1 MRPLAG
7 LTVLLTLLITG
18 CVSMTPEERRALDN
32 QTCSSYGFRRGT
44 DAFAN
49 CLLNL
54 DLDRR
59 AASRAQFEQMQFNTP
74 LIIYDNRYRYYR
86 HRDGKHSPAEAR
98 ASVIEQYIYL
108 TQTTRRV
115 SRSMSAGPSCTY
127 TYE

>member
-1 MRPLAG
+1 MRLVTG
-7 LTVLLTLLITG
+7 SVLLLTLLIAG

-74 LIIYDNRYRYYR
+74 LLIYDNRYRYYR
-86 HRDGKHSPAEAR
+86 HRR
-98 ASVIEQYIYL
+98 W
-108 TQTTRRV
+108 
-115 SRSMSAGPSCTY
+115 
-127 TYE
+127 

>member
-1 MRPLAG
+1 MRPLA
-7 LTVLLTLLITG
+7 VLLTLFVTG

-49 CLLNL
+49 CLLSL

-74 LIIYDNRYRYYR
+74 LILYDNRYRYR
-86 HRDGKHSPAEAR
+86 HGRW
-98 ASVIEQYIYL
+98 
-108 TQTTRRV
+108 
-115 SRSMSAGPSCTY
+115 
-127 TYE
+127 

>member
-7 LTVLLTLLITG
+7 LTVLLTLFITG

-74 LIIYDNRYRYYR
+74 LIIYDNRYRHYR
-86 HRDGKHSPAEAR
+86 HRR
-98 ASVIEQYIYL
+98 W
-108 TQTTRRV
+108 
-115 SRSMSAGPSCTY
+115 
-127 TYE
+127 

>member
-1 MRPLAG
+1 MRSLAG
-7 LTVLLTLLITG
+7 LAVLLTVFVAG

-74 LIIYDNRYRYYR
+74 LIIYDNRYYR
-86 HRDGKHSPAEAR
+86 HRR
-98 ASVIEQYIYL
+98 W
-108 TQTTRRV
+108 
-115 SRSMSAGPSCTY
+115 
-127 TYE
+127 

>member
-7 LTVLLTLLITG
+7 LTVLLTLFITG
-18 CVSMTPEERRALDN
+18 CVSMTPEERRALEN

-86 HRDGKHSPAEAR
+86 HRR
-98 ASVIEQYIYL
+98 W
-108 TQTTRRV
+108 
-115 SRSMSAGPSCTY
+115 
-127 TYE
+127 

>member
-1 MRPLAG
+1 
-7 LTVLLTLLITG
+7 LLTLVIAG
-18 CVSMTPEERRALDN
+18 CVSMTPEERRALDS

-86 HRDGKHSPAEAR
+86 HRR
-98 ASVIEQYIYL
+98 W
-108 TQTTRRV
+108 
-115 SRSMSAGPSCTY
+115 
-127 TYE
+127 

>member
-1 MRPLAG
+1 MRVVAG
-7 LTVLLTLLITG
+7 SALVLSLLIAG

-74 LIIYDNRYRYYR
+74 LIIYDNRYRYR
-86 HRDGKHSPAEAR
+86 HRR
-98 ASVIEQYIYL
+98 W
-108 TQTTRRV
+108 
-115 SRSMSAGPSCTY
+115 
-127 TYE
+127 

>member
-7 LTVLLTLLITG
+7 LTVLLTLFITG

-74 LIIYDNRYRYYR
+74 LIYDNRYRYYR
-86 HRDGKHSPAEAR
+86 HRR
-98 ASVIEQYIYL
+98 W
-108 TQTTRRV
+108 
-115 SRSMSAGPSCTY
+115 
-127 TYE
+127 